1 MCKMEMPD
9 ASQASIVFKRI
20 FRQPK
25 RYNMSVLKF
34 SDGEEFDLSGPL
46 RVELRSDGYYV
57 LGENMMVAVDT
68 LEKGIK
74 MIADKESGKKYYNI
88 NRK

>member
-1 MCKMEMPD
+1 M
-9 ASQASIVFKRI
+9 SI
-20 FRQPK
+20 
-25 RYNMSVLKF
+25 LKF
-34 SDGEEFDLSGPL
+34 SDGEQFDLSGPL
-46 RVELRSDGYYV
+46 RVELRVDGYYV

>member
-1 MCKMEMPD
+1 M
-9 ASQASIVFKRI
+9 SI
-20 FRQPK
+20 
-25 RYNMSVLKF
+25 LKF
-34 SDGEEFDLSGPL
+34 SDGEQFDLSGPL
-46 RVELRSDGYYV
+46 RVELRADGYYV

-74 MIADKESGKKYYNI
+74 MIADKELGKKYYNI